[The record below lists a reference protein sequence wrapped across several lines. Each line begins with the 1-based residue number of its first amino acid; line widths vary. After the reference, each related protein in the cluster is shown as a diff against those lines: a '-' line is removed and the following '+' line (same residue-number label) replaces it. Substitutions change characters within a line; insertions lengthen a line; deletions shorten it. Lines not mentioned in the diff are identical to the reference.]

1 MCFFHLQGLLGF
13 IPPYFNGWMK
23 TGQRTNLLHLSKYGQ
38 TPPICGSFSTEYPRK
53 VSFVPLKSPTN
64 YGIIQIDQEE
74 MRMKQEEAT
83 LRTKQALATALKE
96 KMLKKS
102 FSKITVSELIE
113 ACNINRKT
121 FYYHFE
127 DIYALLKWTF
137 EQEAIEVL
145 KGFDLLV
152 NTEEAINFV
161 LDYIHDNQY
170 FINCAYDSVGYSEL
184 KRFLYTDLLE
194 IFQNTIENGAKK
206 MGLTV
211 SEDFMAFLADFYTE
225 ALAGMVLSVLQGITV
240 YKREEIVKNVLL
252 ICNVSIPQVLIAYA
266 SNGMI

>member
-1 MCFFHLQGLLGF
+1 
-13 IPPYFNGWMK
+13 
-23 TGQRTNLLHLSKYGQ
+23 
-38 TPPICGSFSTEYPRK
+38 
-53 VSFVPLKSPTN
+53 
-64 YGIIQIDQEE
+64 
-74 MRMKQEEAT
+74 MKQEEAT
-83 LRTKQALATALKE
+83 LRTKQALAAALKE

-161 LDYIHDNQY
+161 LDYIRDNQY
-170 FINCAYDSVGYSEL
+170 FINCAYDSVGYSAL
-184 KRFLYTDLLE
+184 KRFLYTDILE
-194 IFQNTIENGAKK
+194 IFKGTISNGVRK
-206 MGLTV
+206 MGITV
-211 SEDFMAFLADFYTE
+211 DEDFMRFLSDFYTE
-225 ALAGMVLSVLQGITV
+225 ALAGMVLSMLQGITA
-240 YKREEIVKNVLL
+240 YKREEIIKNVLL
-252 ICNVSIPQVLIAYA
+252 ICNVSIPQVLIAHA
-266 SNGMI
+266 SNGIMG